1 MVGTSLRPN
10 QIKAISLSEKYGKII
25 ARELEGVVEDYRNG
39 STILEIIEKYHIGER
54 YGLTTERCCVTSV
67 SNALGILLS
76 KEERRALESEH
87 HSKKAIELYEE
98 GVGLFSLS
106 EERKQEV
113 RSKAGKIGGQVSYSK
128 GKGFFS
134 LSEEEKR
141 RNSSKGGKAAAVSQG
156 HVPFEDDEKELVLEL
171 SQLLEYQKGSRIR
184 TTKIAELLNQ
194 RLHNGENIRNER
206 SITNLLFKLRKAGK
220 LEKAVVG
227 Q

>member
-25 ARELEGVVEDYRNG
+25 ARELEGIVEDYRNG
-39 STILEIIEKYHIGER
+39 STIPEMIKKYHIGER
-54 YGLTTERCCVTSV
+54 YGLNTERCCVTSM

-76 KEERRALESEH
+76 KEERRVLESEH

-106 EERKQEV
+106 EERMQEI

-128 GKGFFS
+128 GKGFFG
-134 LSEEEKR
+134 LSKEEKR
-141 RNSSKGGKAAAVSQG
+141 KNSSKGGKSSAVSQG
-156 HVPFEDDEKELVLEL
+156 NVLFEDEEIKAIQEL
-171 SQLLEYQKGSRIR
+171 SQFLEYQKGSRIR

-194 RLHNGENIRNER
+194 KFHNGKNIRNQR
-206 SITNLLFKLRKAGK
+206 SISNLLLRLKK
-220 LEKAVVG
+220 QEN
-227 Q
+227 